1 MRDKQKLD
9 LMRSIIEEYLEYG
22 QANEDRANTV
32 ILVLDT
38 IIRYEPEENKKN
50 D

>member
-1 MRDKQKLD
+1 MPDNQKLD
-9 LMRSIIEEYLEYG
+9 LMRSIIEEYLELG

-38 IIRYEPEENKKN
+38 IIRYDPKRKQKK
-50 D
+50 

>member
-1 MRDKQKLD
+1 MRDNQKLD
-9 LMRSIIEEYLEYG
+9 LMRNIIEEYLEFG

-38 IIRYEPEENKKN
+38 IIRYDPNENTKK
-50 D
+50 